1 MNTHQT
7 IQERFDIFHASHPD
21 VYAYL
26 VALAFEV
33 KRKGFRRYGIRP
45 LCERVRWHFQIEKDM
60 GEDFKINDHY
70 LSRYARKLM
79 EEHPELDGLFELRE
93 LKAA

>member
-1 MNTHQT
+1 
-7 IQERFDIFHASHPD
+7 
-21 VYAYL
+21 
-26 VALAFEV
+26 
-33 KRKGFRRYGIRP
+33 
-45 LCERVRWHFQIEKDM
+45 M